1 MLPGE
6 AQHLL
11 ADEFLKKL
19 GTQCSRTFR
28 NSGRTRKERAHH
40 TTGAGPRSLV
50 QWCVTEYFVLFSLY
64 CFGVATGAGDPNS
77 RKPPLPPKI
86 PKPRLSCVQRCVPV
100 RPCESIP
107 LLRRM
112 AQKAV
117 ALGGRS
123 GIAESAQHKRSN
135 NLLPGSSRCWHTA
148 SSKGPCPL
156 VPTVQQS

>member
-1 MLPGE
+1 MQSDVSQFWQDEKRKGTSHHRCWATEFSAVVCDRVLCSFLPV
-6 AQHLL
+6 LL
-11 ADEFLKKL
+11 WC
-19 GTQCSRTFR
+19 GYG
-28 NSGRTRKERAHH
+28 GRR
-40 TTGAGPRSLV
+40 
-50 QWCVTEYFVLFSLY
+50 
-64 CFGVATGAGDPNS
+64 PNS

-112 AQKAV
+112 AQKAN

-135 NLLPGSSRCWHTA
+135 HLLPGSSRCWHTA